1 MREAFNER
9 FAYSPDGDILFL
21 PTTCPWKNHLMEVE
35 NDQDVFGI
43 TKYCVYKVWDFFGQ
57 LGADW

>member
-1 MREAFNER
+1 
-9 FAYSPDGDILFL
+9 
-21 PTTCPWKNHLMEVE
+21 MEVE